1 MSSLAGLSAIRG
13 WPLCDVWMYGTPM
26 GGYPNFG
33 IVLGLYYVSC
43 DSVRSWYPGMMLR
56 IQLECAV
63 SLTWL
68 FEPTECWEDG
78 PQPWRAGIWKDTARM
93 LLNIC
98 IPKPLGGEW
107 ISSL

>member
-26 GGYPNFG
+26 GGYPNFWHCSG
-33 IVLGLYYVSC
+33 PTMLPAG
-43 DSVRSWYPGMMLR
+43 WYPGMMLR

-68 FEPTECWEDG
+68 FEPTDCWEDG